1 MIQPKFSFNKKNFEI
16 KELFIDREKAK
27 ELYREKLNNNKKDY
41 NILVYYG
48 IGGIG
53 KSSLRKEICR
63 IHEEEN
69 RESLCFYLDLNSADD
84 RNLGSGILKLVDSC
98 NKKVDFTCFR
108 LAYTM
113 YFRER
118 NPGIQASSNQ
128 KSITDNAFINV
139 GLNILGLFDGGISS
153 TTVDI
158 IERVLNGLKER
169 NIDPSVKEELE
180 KFENYSANEM
190 EERLPLFFQYDL
202 ESYIQKH
209 KETKILIVF
218 DTFEAINEGIIEPEH
233 KRRNERWVQDI
244 ISYFC
249 REKFK
254 NLITLIFGREK
265 IIWDDYE
272 DIIEQYKLEE
282 FDYKYSEKYLK
293 KLGILEEDIIKK
305 IIKGSEG
312 YPFLLTLSA
321 ETYAQIK
328 NKGEKPKISDF
339 DVGTT
344 KIIERFVYNLE
355 KDCVELLRVMS
366 IPNFYNKSIFEYFL
380 NKNILKISMTEFEEF
395 NSSSFITVD
404 DLEKEK
410 DFYIHRILRKEM
422 LKNISLE
429 RKKDL
434 NKEFLLYY
442 TDKIDEYAINKNV
455 LEIFYHAKEC
465 MNYEEFNKWALLS
478 LSKNIGTPLDILR
491 QLQERGEQSILMHI
505 FTYISQ
511 KYEAKEMLRD
521 FINIYIDI
529 VHLGG
534 EYEKSVEIC
543 ENYLEKY
550 TKSEIVNDK
559 QLLKM
564 SIRKIHHSMF
574 FMPVNEL
581 IKKAKNLLE
590 DIDKKQYIDEYN
602 EVLFLLGGNLGIL
615 SGNFQEAYKWISLSM
630 EWAEQ
635 HKREHFMHRTIR
647 KKAAL
652 MLFNNDYNTAMELV
666 TSIISINT
674 PIDKIDTRYKIYLFG
689 ILGEIYRKQ
698 GDLNNAYYCFDIME
712 KKSTENHLLGWK
724 AHSYLGK
731 GMIKINKGKYDEG
744 KLLLDMA
751 LKIYEDSKHKWGI
764 INVNQAIFY
773 MNKIQG
779 LDTLNFNTYKEEA
792 EKMGYNYNINFANDL
807 ENKKNPYLQL
817 FFL

>member
-254 NLITLIFGREK
+254 NLITLFGMTMK
-265 IIWDDYE
+265 I
-272 DIIEQYKLEE
+272 
-282 FDYKYSEKYLK
+282 
-293 KLGILEEDIIKK
+293 
-305 IIKGSEG
+305 
-312 YPFLLTLSA
+312 
-321 ETYAQIK
+321 
-328 NKGEKPKISDF
+328 
-339 DVGTT
+339 
-344 KIIERFVYNLE
+344 
-355 KDCVELLRVMS
+355 
-366 IPNFYNKSIFEYFL
+366 
-380 NKNILKISMTEFEEF
+380 
-395 NSSSFITVD
+395 
-404 DLEKEK
+404 
-410 DFYIHRILRKEM
+410 
-422 LKNISLE
+422 
-429 RKKDL
+429 
-434 NKEFLLYY
+434 
-442 TDKIDEYAINKNV
+442 
-455 LEIFYHAKEC
+455 
-465 MNYEEFNKWALLS
+465 
-478 LSKNIGTPLDILR
+478 
-491 QLQERGEQSILMHI
+491 
-505 FTYISQ
+505 
-511 KYEAKEMLRD
+511 
-521 FINIYIDI
+521 
-529 VHLGG
+529 
-534 EYEKSVEIC
+534 
-543 ENYLEKY
+543 
-550 TKSEIVNDK
+550 
-559 QLLKM
+559 
-564 SIRKIHHSMF
+564 
-574 FMPVNEL
+574 
-581 IKKAKNLLE
+581 
-590 DIDKKQYIDEYN
+590 
-602 EVLFLLGGNLGIL
+602 
-615 SGNFQEAYKWISLSM
+615 
-630 EWAEQ
+630 
-635 HKREHFMHRTIR
+635 
-647 KKAAL
+647 
-652 MLFNNDYNTAMELV
+652 
-666 TSIISINT
+666 
-674 PIDKIDTRYKIYLFG
+674 
-689 ILGEIYRKQ
+689 
-698 GDLNNAYYCFDIME
+698 
-712 KKSTENHLLGWK
+712 
-724 AHSYLGK
+724 
-731 GMIKINKGKYDEG
+731 
-744 KLLLDMA
+744 
-751 LKIYEDSKHKWGI
+751 
-764 INVNQAIFY
+764 
-773 MNKIQG
+773 
-779 LDTLNFNTYKEEA
+779 
-792 EKMGYNYNINFANDL
+792 
-807 ENKKNPYLQL
+807 
-817 FFL
+817 